1 MGAFLGGSIVNISEE
16 DNSDE
21 YLSSDSDEEESIV
34 SSDEFEAEEDEDI
47 ENGVDDI
54 RVNLDI
60 TAMIAYVS
68 AMTNG
73 RYGFQFQEKILMEQS
88 EWERQRKILK
98 TPGTDPV
105 PGVKF
110 FFNIKA
116 QNTVSLV
123 SLVQF

>member
-1 MGAFLGGSIVNISEE
+1 MGAFAGGSIVNISEE

-47 ENGVDDI
+47 ENGVDDTK
-54 RVNLDI
+54 VNLDI

-110 FFNIKA
+110 FL
-116 QNTVSLV
+116 T
-123 SLVQF
+123 